1 VSDDFDLGPAVAD
14 AANVLLVA
22 PGVGDT
28 ADRLCY
34 DVVTADGS
42 RPQHLIGVAIA
53 GTPTETIQTWRD
65 RLGPTPS
72 VSCLA
77 VDGVSRSAAGDVPS
91 EVGAATIEYVDCSS
105 PIRELGDRI
114 SAKLD
119 ESTETAVCFDS
130 ITDLQEC
137 VGQEAAFEFL
147 HAIGSRI
154 RTSDATGYY
163 YIDRTVH
170 DEATMTLYS
179 TLFDAVVE
187 VGSDHSE

>member
-1 VSDDFDLGPAVAD
+1 MSDDFDLGLAVAD

-22 PGVGDT
+22 PGVGDA
-28 ADRLCY
+28 ADRLCC
-34 DVVTADGS
+34 DVVTAGGS
-42 RPQHLIGVAIA
+42 RPDELIGVEIA
-53 GTPTETIQTWRD
+53 GSPAETIRTWRD
-65 RLGPTPS
+65 KLGPGPS

-77 VDGVSRSAAGDVPS
+77 VDGVSRSSSSDVPS
-91 EVGAATIEYVDCSS
+91 GVGTATIEYVNCSS
-105 PIRELGDRI
+105 PVRELGERI

-137 VGQEAAFEFL
+137 VGQEATFGFL

-163 YIDRTVH
+163 HIDRTVH